1 MATYNFTLRNQY
13 KPGTESKQ
21 TEIKKVTDAKKKSQL
36 LESIL
41 SMEQVPIR
49 LTVGVDRTHRFHV
62 NTAFVVYPK
71 QWSFT
76 EKKMKSM
83 AAGSQDFNKK
93 LDELRESVRKY
104 YDELM
109 ELEEKPTFEQVRDL
123 VNEFVATKRKP
134 KFSENEMSFFDVYDE
149 FLERKANELHH
160 RTIQKFNTSRKKL
173 EAFTDKYYPRYF
185 NFEKID
191 VNFIDKYKTYLQYE
205 AFNQKATHVKKKEK
219 RTGMRN
225 DTTAKYIENLKNF
238 LRWSHERGF
247 HTNMIFQ
254 HSQFKAPRQT
264 NLDIV
269 TLSIHELKTLYEKDL
284 SEDISLER
292 VRDVFCFGAFT
303 GQRWSDVTS
312 FSSEDLNGDT
322 WIFESYKTKKKITI
336 PLVGYASPALDI
348 LKKYNYQL
356 PSISNQKFNDYIKL
370 AAGKAELNRTVE
382 IKRYQGNKTITL
394 TKPLHE
400 VISSHMA
407 RRTAVSI
414 LLNVYRI
421 PVSQVMEITGHSDFK
436 TLKRY
441 INKDSDVLR
450 KNMEDTRSVTELLK
464 VIKPDTKT
472 A

>member
-21 TEIKKVTDAKKKSQL
+21 KELKKITNAKKKSQML
-36 LESIL
+36 DSIL
-41 SMEQVPIR
+41 SLEQVPIR
-49 LTVGVDRTHRFHV
+49 LTVGIDRSHRFHV
-62 NTAFVVYPK
+62 NTSFVVYPK

-76 EKKMKSM
+76 EKKMKSQ

-93 LDELRESVRKY
+93 LDELRESVRTY

-123 VNEFVATKRKP
+123 VNEYVSTRRKP
-134 KFSENEMSFFDVYDE
+134 KFSEDELSFFDVYDE
-149 FLERKANELHH
+149 FIERKKKELHH
-160 RTIQKFNTSRKKL
+160 RTIQKFNTSRNQLK
-173 EAFTDKYYPRYF
+173 AFTDKYYSRYF

-191 VNFIDKYKTYLQYE
+191 VNFIDRYKSFLQYE
-205 AFNQKATHVKKKEK
+205 AYNQKSHEEKKENRK
-219 RTGMRN
+219 GMRN
-225 DTTAKYIENLKNF
+225 DTTNKYIENFKNF
-238 LRWSHERGF
+238 LRWSFERGY
-247 HTNMIFQ
+247 HTNTIFQ
-254 HSQFKAPRQT
+254 HTEFRAKRQSD
-264 NLDIV
+264 LDIV
-269 TLSIHELKTLYEKDL
+269 TLTIHELKTLYEKDL
-284 SEDISLER
+284 SEDKSLER

-312 FSSEDLNGDT
+312 FRKEDLHGDS
-322 WIFESYKTKKKITI
+322 WIFESYKTKKEINV

-348 LKKYNYQL
+348 LKKYNYDL
-356 PSISNQKFNDYIKL
+356 PAISNQKFNDYIKL
-370 AAGKAELNRTVE
+370 AADKAELNRVVE

-394 TKPLHE
+394 TKPVHK

-421 PVSQVMEITGHSDFK
+421 PVSQVMEITGHTDFK

-441 INKDSDVLR
+441 INKDREALR
-450 KNMEDTRSVTELLK
+450 SNLEQTMSVDQLMK
-464 VIKPDTKT
+464 VVKPDTKT